1 VTEADRRL
9 AVLAAALAR
18 ERAAALVLRLA
29 TPAAAD
35 AAAHARALAE
45 APRAERLQAL
55 AAVLSGSARSLRARG
70 EVAAA
75 AERPRV
81 AAVVAAVTAGSPAL
95 SAAPV
100 LVRLC
105 RERIEG

>member
-35 AAAHARALAE
+35 AATHARALAE

-55 AAVLSGSARSLRARG
+55 AAALSGSACSLRARG
-70 EVAAA
+70 EAAAA

-81 AAVVAAVTAGSPAL
+81 AALLVSVASGAPAVT
-95 SAAPV
+95 AAPV

-105 RERIEG
+105 RERLRS